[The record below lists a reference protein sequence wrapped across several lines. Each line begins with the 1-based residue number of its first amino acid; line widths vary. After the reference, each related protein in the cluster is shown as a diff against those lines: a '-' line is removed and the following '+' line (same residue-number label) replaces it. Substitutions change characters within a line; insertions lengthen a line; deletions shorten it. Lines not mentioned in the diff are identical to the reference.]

1 MIDFHSH
8 ILPNIDDG
16 SISMEETLNLMQEA
30 RDVGFTKIISTSHYI
45 EDYYDSDE
53 AERKELL
60 NKIIEKTE
68 PTPNCKDEKNRTDP
82 KLHEIELYLGNE
94 IYITNEMIQLLKD
107 KKAST
112 INNSKYV
119 LFELPM
125 NSKPFNAKETVYR
138 LIENGYTPVIA
149 HPERYSY
156 VQDDIQYV
164 KELADMGALLQS
176 NYGSII
182 GLYGKKP
189 EKTVKKLLKEDL
201 IHFLG
206 SDVHR
211 TNQIYPKIPK
221 IIKKLNKII
230 SEEKIEELTEINPQ
244 KVLNNEEI
252 E

>member
-1 MIDFHSH
+1 
-8 ILPNIDDG
+8 
-16 SISMEETLNLMQEA
+16 
-30 RDVGFTKIISTSHYI
+30 
-45 EDYYDSDE
+45 
-53 AERKELL
+53 
-60 NKIIEKTE
+60 
-68 PTPNCKDEKNRTDP
+68 
-82 KLHEIELYLGNE
+82 
-94 IYITNEMIQLLKD
+94 MIQLLKD

-164 KELADMGALLQS
+164 KELADMGALFQS

-182 GLYGKKP
+182 GLYGKRP

-201 IHFLG
+201 INFLG